1 MSFMWNQVGLKRQL
15 EDAHKSKTQ
24 LRGWF
29 HQKKRF
35 PIHPLFQDS
44 YVQGSSGLPFQC
56 EICFK
61 TFKKNWFLKRHSVV
75 HTKEKPFEC
84 HICGL
89 RVSLKDSLRMH
100 IKAKH
105 EQLRGWFHQN
115 KRFPIH
121 PLFQDSYV
129 HGSDRFQCEIC
140 FKPFK
145 ESWALKRHSVVH
157 TKEKFACHFCGGKFS
172 TKDYLRLHMK
182 AKHNQ

>member
-1 MSFMWNQVGLKRQL
+1 M
-15 EDAHKSKTQ
+15 
-24 LRGWF
+24 
-29 HQKKRF
+29 
-35 PIHPLFQDS
+35 
-44 YVQGSSGLPFQC
+44 QGSSGLPFQC